1 MFRRANKTVKR
12 ILLGFCV
19 VLAMFIVGSAIWVR
33 GKQQEA
39 DPSFDAKVVR
49 PAYTTVHPKV
59 LIDEAHNNFHNAGG
73 RYKPFATLLSN
84 DGYQVIP
91 NKEKF
96 QSSVLKGYDVLVIA
110 NALGAAFII
119 LAGADKP
126 AFTEAE
132 CDEVRDWVRDGGSL
146 LLVADHAPV
155 GGANEILSKRFG
167 VEMSKLHTLDTAHA
181 DLKNGGNPGW
191 IIYSRENG
199 LLGDHPITQ
208 GRDATERINSVTAF
222 TGQSLKGPQGSAA
235 FLRLADTAGD
245 YDVKTDKEV
254 SAAGRSQGIAFRFGK
269 GNVVVLGEAAMI
281 TAQVTGSNKLKF
293 GMNREGNDNKQLAL
307 NIMHWLS
314 GLLDR

>member
-1 MFRRANKTVKR
+1 MNKPMKR
-12 ILLGFCV
+12 SPFAFSIVFALIV
-19 VLAMFIVGSAIWVR
+19 VGVVIYVR
-33 GKQQEA
+33 GRQQEA
-39 DPSFDAKVVR
+39 DPSFDAKVTR
-49 PAYTTVHPKV
+49 PAYVTAHPKV
-59 LIDEAHNNFHNAGG
+59 LIDEAHNNFHTAGG

-96 QSSVLKGYDVLVIA
+96 QLNALKGYDVLVIA
-110 NALGAAFII
+110 NALGAASMF
-119 LAGADKP
+119 LPGADKP
-126 AFTEAE
+126 AFTETE
-132 CDEVRDWVRDGGSL
+132 CDVVRNWVRDGGSL
-146 LLVADHAPV
+146 LLVADHAPI
-155 GGANEILSKRFG
+155 GAANEILSKRFG
-167 VEMSKLHTLDTAHA
+167 IEMSKLHTLDTAHA

-199 LLGDHPITQ
+199 LLADHPITQ
-208 GRDATERINSVTAF
+208 GRDATEKINSVTAF
-222 TGQSLKGPQGSAA
+222 TGQSLKGPQESAA

-254 SAAGRSQGIAFRFGK
+254 SAAGRSQAIALRFGK
-269 GNVVVLGEAAMI
+269 GKVVVLGEAAMI

-314 GLLDR
+314 GLLDRE